1 MAEPK
6 RELAANLP
14 RLAAWNALQMAL
26 FPVAIITLYQEEK
39 IGLDMGDI
47 LLLQGIFGLA
57 MVLLEFPSGYIADRI
72 GYRNSLL
79 AASVFSI
86 LGWTVYLFAESF
98 AGLLAAELVLG
109 ISMAL
114 ISGCD
119 SALLYET
126 LVETDQEHEF
136 TRWTGRIRFFGQSAE
151 GTAALF
157 AGVLYM
163 ISPKLPFLLQ
173 LPVWAANAAVA
184 WGLQEPARH
193 IATEKNHLRH
203 MMAITRSALVQ
214 RADLRA
220 IIALTVTLGL
230 TSFIPVWIIPLYALD
245 AGLAVGWIGPMWAA
259 ANYVVALTALASDHL
274 DRRLGTA
281 NLALLGIF
289 LVVIGYAGLAG
300 ITAWWGFVFY
310 FALTAIRG
318 LVGPALLH
326 REQRLI
332 PSADRAAFLSLR
344 SLIFRL
350 SFLILGPVIGVAI
363 DEGGFHATLSATGV
377 FLVCACA
384 LAWWKARP
392 ALA

>member
-1 MAEPK
+1 MAERK
-6 RELAANLP
+6 RNLAANLP

-72 GYRNSLL
+72 GYRRALL
-79 AASVFSI
+79 FASAFAI
-86 LGWTVYLFAESF
+86 LGWTLYLFAESF
-98 AGLLAAELVLG
+98 AGLLAAEIVLG
-109 ISMAL
+109 VSMAL

-119 SALLYET
+119 SALLYES
-126 LVETDQEHEF
+126 LVETNREHEF
-136 TRWTGRIRFFGQSAE
+136 TRWTGRIRFAGQSAE

-157 AGVLYM
+157 AGILYA

-173 LPVWAANAAVA
+173 LPVWLANAVVA

-193 IATEKNHLRH
+193 IETEKNHLRH
-203 MMAITRSALVQ
+203 MAAITRSALVE
-214 RADLRA
+214 RRDLRA
-220 IIALTVTLGL
+220 VIALTVTLGL
-230 TSFIPVWIIPLYALD
+230 TSFIPVWIVPLYAVD
-245 AGLAVGWIGPMWAA
+245 AGLPVAWVGPMWAA
-259 ANYVVALTALASDHL
+259 ANYVVAITALASDRL
-274 DRRLGTA
+274 DRRLGTP

-289 LVVIGYAGLAG
+289 LVVLGYTGLSS

-326 REQRLI
+326 REQRLV

-350 SFLILGPVIGVAI
+350 SFLVLGPVIGAAI
-363 DEGGFHATLSATGV
+363 DEIGFHSTLAATGLL
-377 FLVCACA
+377 LVGACG
-384 LAWWKARP
+384 LSWWKARP
-392 ALA
+392 VLG